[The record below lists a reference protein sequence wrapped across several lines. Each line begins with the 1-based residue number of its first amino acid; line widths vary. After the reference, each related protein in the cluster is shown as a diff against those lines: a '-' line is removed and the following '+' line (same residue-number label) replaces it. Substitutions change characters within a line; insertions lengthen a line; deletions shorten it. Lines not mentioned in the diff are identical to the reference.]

1 MTLELALP
9 ETELF
14 LPESLIGQ
22 GAVREAYICGDFVLK
37 VMKPDLHIRKKMF
50 MGRVE
55 IPAEQYLKKRY
66 KIDDFNTYEFTQY
79 LQLMQ
84 RVPAYLLD
92 NFSKIIGIKEIQGR
106 SVSINE
112 LVRDADGSISRT
124 LADNGPVGDAGFWEK
139 MDELEKFFLDARI
152 LHLGID
158 DRNILVRI
166 DEGTLPVIIDYKRM
180 GKNVRPRTIGMFFA
194 YGRAAK
200 TRKKFQAIRN
210 KYKSP
215 MQ

>member
-14 LPESLIGQ
+14 LPENMIGQ

-37 VMKPDLHIRKKMF
+37 VMKPNLHIRKKVF

-55 IPAEQYLKKRY
+55 IPAEQHLKKRY

-84 RVPAYLLD
+84 KVPAYLL
-92 NFSKIIGIKEIQGR
+92 NSFAKIIGVKEIQGR
-106 SVSINE
+106 SVSIND
-112 LVRDADGSISRT
+112 LVRDTDGSISRT
-124 LADNGPVGDAGFWEK
+124 LADNGPIADEEFWER
-139 MDELEKFFLDARI
+139 MGELEQFFLREEI
-152 LHLGID
+152 LHLGVD
-158 DRNILVRI
+158 DRNILVRTTE
-166 DEGTLPVIIDYKRM
+166 EGTLPVIIDYKRM
-180 GKNVRPRTIGMFFA
+180 GKNVRPRTIGMLFA

-200 TRKKFQAIRN
+200 TRKKFQAMRE
-210 KYKSP
+210 KYKS
-215 MQ
+215 